1 MNTGAPST
9 TPLLERVVAHYH
21 RTFCTHAG
29 ARDTPARRGLTNAE
43 LLKTFQIGYADGSLL
58 KRIPR
63 SGALRDELRAL
74 GVITA
79 EGRELLGGCVVVP
92 IPDPRTGAW
101 TTLYGRGVRCGL
113 HRRSTRR
120 EETVM

>member
-29 ARDTPARRGLTNAE
+29 AQAYLARRGLTNAE

-120 EETVM
+120 EDTVM